1 MSNPKIAEAGIATQF
16 KPGCAPGP
24 GRPKRRPI
32 TERYAVLAET
42 PIEEDERKELKLPEG
57 STYADAAVHAVYRRA
72 MKGDTSAIREIRE
85 ALEGKSEKPIA
96 DERSI
101 SELIT
106 EADATLTRPT
116 GLGLKEEEEETVVDA
131 DANTCNRKRDGEP

>member
-1 MSNPKIAEAGIATQF
+1 MSNPKIAEAGIATRF
-16 KPGCAPGP
+16 KPGGTPGP

-57 STYADAAVHAVYRRA
+57 ATYADAAVHAVYRKA

-96 DERSI
+96 DDNAPDDA
-101 SELIT
+101 
-106 EADATLTRPT
+106 EAKDPHRWLM
-116 GLGLKEEEEETVVDA
+116 E
-131 DANTCNRKRDGEP
+131 KRQD